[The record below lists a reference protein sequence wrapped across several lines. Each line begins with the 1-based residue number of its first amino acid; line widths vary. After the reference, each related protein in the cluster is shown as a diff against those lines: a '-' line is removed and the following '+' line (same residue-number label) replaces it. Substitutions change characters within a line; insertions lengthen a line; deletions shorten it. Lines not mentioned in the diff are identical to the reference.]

1 MTSVRLTWAELFQGL
16 ESELTNVEQM
26 ARRVDGTMMAALML
40 GEKLPDDQATVLQE
54 MDVLIQT
61 VEDLRNFSTHL
72 KTEMVTCQSIEIASA
87 LEVLRLGRVRANLSQ
102 VKYEKISDDGQVTI
116 F

>member
-1 MTSVRLTWAELFQGL
+1 MTSVKLTWAELFQGL
-16 ESELTNVEQM
+16 ESELTNIEQM
-26 ARRVDGTMMAALML
+26 ARRVDETMMAALMR
-40 GEKLPDDQATVLQE
+40 GEKLSDDQATVLQE

-61 VEDLRNFSTHL
+61 VEDLRNFSAHL

-87 LEVLRLGRVRANLSQ
+87 LEVLRLSRVRANLSQ

>member
-1 MTSVRLTWAELFQGL
+1 MTSVALTWAELFQGL
-16 ESELTNVEQM
+16 ESELTNVEHM
-26 ARRVDGTMMAALML
+26 ARRVDETMMAVLMR

-61 VEDLRNFSTHL
+61 VEDLRNFSAHL

-87 LEVLRLGRVRANLSQ
+87 LEVLRLARVRANLSQ
-102 VKYEKISDDGQVTI
+102 VKHDKTSDHGQVTI

>member
-1 MTSVRLTWAELFQGL
+1 VTSVMLTWAELFQGL

-26 ARRVDGTMMAALML
+26 ARRVDETMIAALML
-40 GEKLPDDQATVLQE
+40 GEKLSDDQTTVLQE

-61 VEDLRNFSTHL
+61 LEDLRNFSAHL
-72 KTEMVTCQSIEIASA
+72 KADMVTCQSIEIASA
-87 LEVLRLGRVRANLSQ
+87 LDVLRLARVRANLSQ
-102 VKYEKISDDGQVTI
+102 VKHEETSDHGQVTI

>member
-1 MTSVRLTWAELFQGL
+1 MLTWAEFFQGL

-26 ARRVDGTMMAALML
+26 ARRVDETIVTVLKL
-40 GEKLPDDQATVLQE
+40 GEKLSDDQATVLQE

-61 VEDLRNFSTHL
+61 VEDLRNFSAHL
-72 KTEMVTCQSIEIASA
+72 KTDMVTCQSIEIASA

-102 VKYEKISDDGQVTI
+102 VKHDQTSDHGQVTI

>member
-1 MTSVRLTWAELFQGL
+1 MTLVTLTWAELFQGL

-26 ARRVDGTMMAALML
+26 ARRVDETMMAALMR

-61 VEDLRNFSTHL
+61 VEDLRNFSARL
-72 KTEMVTCQSIEIASA
+72 KPDMVTCQSIEIAPA
-87 LEVLRLGRVRANLSQ
+87 LEVLRLGRVRDNLSQ
-102 VKYEKISDDGQVTI
+102 VKQDKTSDHGQVTI

>member
-1 MTSVRLTWAELFQGL
+1 VKLTWAELFQGL

-26 ARRVDGTMMAALML
+26 ARRVDEALVSAFIL
-40 GEKLPDDQATVLQE
+40 GEKLSDDQATVLQE

-61 VEDLRNFSTHL
+61 VEDLRNFSARL
-72 KTEMVTCQSIEIASA
+72 KTDKATCQSIEIASA
-87 LEVLRLGRVRANLSQ
+87 LEVLRLGRIRANLSQ
-102 VKYEKISDDGQVTI
+102 VKHDKTSDDGQVTI

>member
-1 MTSVRLTWAELFQGL
+1 VTLVKLTWAELFQGL

-26 ARRVDGTMMAALML
+26 ARRVDETLVSALML
-40 GEKLPDDQATVLQE
+40 GEKLSDDQATVLQE

-61 VEDLRNFSTHL
+61 VEDLRNFSVHL

-87 LEVLRLGRVRANLSQ
+87 LEVLRLSRVRDNLSQ
-102 VKYEKISDDGQVTI
+102 VKHDKTSDDGQVTI